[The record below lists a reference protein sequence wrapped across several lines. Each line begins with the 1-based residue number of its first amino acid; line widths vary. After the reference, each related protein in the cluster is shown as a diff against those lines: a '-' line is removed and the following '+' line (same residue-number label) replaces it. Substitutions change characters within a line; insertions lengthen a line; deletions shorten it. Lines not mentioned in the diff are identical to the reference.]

1 MDKRPEY
8 LMIGE
13 VLRPHGVQGELRIR
27 ILTDYPERIG
37 ELQTVY
43 LGTDVESPTLKPYA
57 VEGMRMH
64 QNYGLLSLHGI
75 NTRDQADR
83 LRGKFIM
90 VDMEHAVPLEE
101 GEFYL
106 FELLGLEVHTV
117 DGESLGTIIE
127 VIETGANDVYVVQ
140 SQRFGEVLVPV
151 TEETVLET
159 NIAAGIVTVR
169 LPEGLLPPQNHA

>member
-8 LMIGE
+8 LVIGE

-27 ILTDYPERIG
+27 ILTNYPERIAK
-37 ELQTVY
+37 LKTVY
-43 LGTDVESPTLKPYA
+43 LGMDIESPTLKPYE
-57 VEGMRMH
+57 VVGMRMH
-64 QNYGLLSLHGI
+64 QNYGLLTLHDI
-75 NTRDQADR
+75 TTRDKADR
-83 LRGKFIM
+83 LRGQFIM

-106 FELLGLEVHTV
+106 YELLGLEVRTE
-117 DGESLGTIIE
+117 DRELLGTISE
-127 VIETGANDVYVVQ
+127 VIETGANDVYVVE
-140 SQRFGEVLVPV
+140 SPRFGEVLIPV

-169 LPEGLLPPQNHA
+169 LPEGLLPPQK

>member
-1 MDKRPEY
+1 MDNRPAY
-8 LMIGE
+8 LAIGE

-43 LGTDVESPTLKPYA
+43 LGANVESTMLKPY
-57 VEGMRMH
+57 VVVGMRMH
-64 QNYGLLSLHGI
+64 QNYGLLSLQGI
-75 NTRDQADR
+75 DSRAKADR
-83 LRGKFIM
+83 LRGQFIM

-106 FELLGLEVHTV
+106 YELLGLEVRTV
-117 DGESLGTIIE
+117 DGETLGTISE
-127 VIETGANDVYVVQ
+127 VIETGANDVYVVE
-140 SQRFGEVLVPV
+140 SSRFGEVLIPV
-151 TEETVLET
+151 TGETVLET

-169 LPEGLLPPQNHA
+169 LPEGLLPPQK